1 MNVQASAKTGRIPVA
16 AVTGLIV
23 DAMMK
28 AGVPAADAAKIA
40 ELMLE
45 ADLTGADAHGVF
57 RLPQYVQRLKLGS
70 TNARPNIKVTR
81 SAPATALVD
90 GDNGMGHL
98 VVARTA
104 ETAIELARECGVAWV
119 GCRMSGHAGA
129 AGVYAALPLKADMI
143 GIYAAVANANHMPL
157 AGGAEPLL
165 GTNPLAIAIPAGE
178 EPPLVLDIATS
189 IVSYGTIKNHK
200 LQNRPLK
207 GDWMIDP
214 KTGEAVIDPQK
225 SIEALLLPM
234 AGYKGAGLALMLG
247 LLAGTLNGALF
258 GRDCVDFNA
267 APDQVTNTGQF
278 VLALDPS
285 RFQPLDQFK
294 AEVDRH
300 IRELAPVQGAAR
312 RERAAARRSARAA
325 PRRPARQWPRV
336 AGRIAGATRQTRGRV
351 VDQAAGGALA
361 RGFCA
366 ARRRGAAMR
375 MANQWHHITAAFFV
389 PIIQIDSNLWHFAA
403 CEAAA
408 DKRLNINDE
417 LDQTEIMLARFDSGV
432 GGVFSLVQT
441 QNVSSENSYDRI

>member
-1 MNVQASAKTGRIPVA
+1 MNVPATAKTGRIPTA

-28 AGVPAADAAKIA
+28 SGVPAADAAKIA

-70 TNARPNIKVTR
+70 TNPRPHITVKR

-98 VVARTA
+98 VVSRAA
-104 ETAIELARECGVAWV
+104 ESAIELARECGVAWV
-119 GCRMSGHAGA
+119 GCFMSGHAGA

-143 GIYAAVANANHMPL
+143 GIYSAVANANHMPL

-200 LQNRPLK
+200 LLNRPLQ

-214 KTGEAVIDPQK
+214 KTGAAVTDPQK
-225 SIEALLLPM
+225 STEALLLPM
-234 AGYKGAGLALMLG
+234 AGYKGAGLALMIG
-247 LLAGTLNGALF
+247 MLAGTLNGALF

-267 APDQVTNTGQF
+267 EPGKVTNTGQF
-278 VLALDPS
+278 VVALDPS
-285 RFQPLDQFK
+285 KFQKLDAFK
-294 AEVDRH
+294 KEVDRH
-300 IRELAPVQGAAR
+300 IQSLRNSQPLPGGDAVRLPGEQRAKRRADRLANGLALPPELLAQLDKLAA
-312 RERAAARRSARAA
+312 ELSIK
-325 PRRPARQWPRV
+325 P
-336 AGRIAGATRQTRGRV
+336 
-351 VDQAAGGALA
+351 LA
-361 RGFCA
+361 VR
-366 ARRRGAAMR
+366 
-375 MANQWHHITAAFFV
+375 
-389 PIIQIDSNLWHFAA
+389 
-403 CEAAA
+403 
-408 DKRLNINDE
+408 
-417 LDQTEIMLARFDSGV
+417 
-432 GGVFSLVQT
+432 
-441 QNVSSENSYDRI
+441 

>member
-1 MNVQASAKTGRIPVA
+1 MNVQANTKASRVPAA

-23 DAMMK
+23 DAMLK

-45 ADLTGADAHGVF
+45 ADLVGADAHGVF

-70 TNARPNIKVTR
+70 TSALPNITVKRT
-81 SAPATALVD
+81 APATALVD

-98 VVARTA
+98 VIARAA
-104 ETAIELARECGVAWV
+104 ETAIELARENGVAWV
-119 GCRMSGHAGA
+119 GAVHSNHAGA

-143 GIYAAVANANHMPL
+143 GMYAAVANANHMPL

-200 LQNRPLK
+200 LLNRPLRD
-207 GDWMIDP
+207 DWMIDP
-214 KTGEAVIDPQK
+214 KTGEAVTDPQK
-225 SIEALLLPM
+225 SAAALLLPM
-234 AGYKGAGLALMLG
+234 AGYKGAGLALIFG

-267 APDQVTNTGQF
+267 EPGRVTNTGQF

-285 RFQPLDQFK
+285 RFQPIEQFK

-300 IRELAPVQGAAR
+300 SRELRSSKTLPGESVRLPGEQRAKRRDDRLRNGLMLPPELLTQLDKMAA
-312 RERAAARRSARAA
+312 ELAI
-325 PRRPARQWPRV
+325 RPL
-336 AGRIAGATRQTRGRV
+336 ATR
-351 VDQAAGGALA
+351 
-361 RGFCA
+361 
-366 ARRRGAAMR
+366 
-375 MANQWHHITAAFFV
+375 
-389 PIIQIDSNLWHFAA
+389 
-403 CEAAA
+403 
-408 DKRLNINDE
+408 
-417 LDQTEIMLARFDSGV
+417 
-432 GGVFSLVQT
+432 
-441 QNVSSENSYDRI
+441 